1 MRNNMNAACCLH
13 PSHNNNRSLS
23 PNPDEPARPS
33 PLALDSIF
41 AMAALPGD
49 HPHALKLD
57 LPAPAAEDED
67 QHGLPVPKLRRV
79 KKSPSSFGLVNSGLV
94 GSGLVHRVGKRLRR
108 RATFG
113 GGGAA
118 EGGIGENLLE
128 SGVGSSLRDEARF
141 DTDAKRLSSGE
152 VLGAVGGEEDD
163 DGPTAS
169 TSGFMRTAASG
180 DGHEDGD
187 LPMLTLREL

>member
-1 MRNNMNAACCLH
+1 
-13 PSHNNNRSLS
+13 
-23 PNPDEPARPS
+23 
-33 PLALDSIF
+33 
-41 AMAALPGD
+41 MAALPGD

-94 GSGLVHRVGKRLRR
+94 SSGLVHRVGKRLRR

-113 GGGAA
+113 GAAA
-118 EGGIGENLLE
+118 EGGNGENLLG

-152 VLGAVGGEEDD
+152 VLGAVEGEEDD
-163 DGPTAS
+163 DGPTAAHA
-169 TSGFMRTAASG
+169 GTAA
-180 DGHEDGD
+180 DGHGGCD
-187 LPMLTLREL
+187 LPMLRLGEL

>member
-1 MRNNMNAACCLH
+1 
-13 PSHNNNRSLS
+13 
-23 PNPDEPARPS
+23 
-33 PLALDSIF
+33 
-41 AMAALPGD
+41 MAALPGD

-57 LPAPAAEDED
+57 LPGPAADEDE
-67 QHGLPVPKLRRV
+67 HKISVPKLRRV

-94 GSGLVHRVGKRLRR
+94 SSGLVHRVGKRLRR

-113 GGGAA
+113 GAA
-118 EGGIGENLLE
+118 EGGTGENLLE

-152 VLGAVGGEEDD
+152 VLGAVEGEEDD

-169 TSGFMRTAASG
+169 TSGFMRTAAAG
-180 DGHEDGD
+180 DGIGDGD
-187 LPMLTLREL
+187 LPMLRLREL